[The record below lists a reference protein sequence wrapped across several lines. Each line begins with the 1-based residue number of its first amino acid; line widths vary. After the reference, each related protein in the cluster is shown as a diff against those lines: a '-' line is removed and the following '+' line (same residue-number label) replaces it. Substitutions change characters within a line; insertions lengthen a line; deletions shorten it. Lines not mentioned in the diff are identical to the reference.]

1 MAITQ
6 HEGNIPHIKWLD
18 LKNNNVLVECAIL
31 KEDGFGN
38 IYYIEVPN
46 LDQIDKQRMVRILTN
61 RNSPNFELWDLMSQ
75 ITLNNGMNALE
86 YFHQVVKVITP
97 TGVIMNPRVGAIG
110 VGVGSVNLSAPG
122 EASPDVAPVQE
133 TVAAAT
139 TSATKPKSA
148 YTKKTATK

>member
-1 MAITQ
+1 MAIAQ
-6 HEGNIPHIKWLD
+6 HQGNIPHIKWVD

-46 LDQIDKQRMVRILTN
+46 LDSIDKQRLVRIITN
-61 RNSPNFELWDLMSQ
+61 RNSKNFELWDLMSQ

-97 TGVIMNPRVGAIG
+97 TGVIMNPRVGAVG
-110 VGVGSVNLSAPG
+110 VGVGSVDLSVPG
-122 EASPDVAPVQE
+122 DTSPDVPSVQSVIAEAAPAK
-133 TVAAAT
+133 TAA
-139 TSATKPKSA
+139 
-148 YTKKTATK
+148 KKTTAKK